1 VNGRKFDAQVVFT
14 PKNSPRG
21 QLMQQYVLARIVTMA
36 GIDIGLFDYDRHNSI
51 YFFVLNADEQIYLR
65 YGGRDAEDAGTYLDL
80 SSIELAMRLGLKQHE
95 LFKAGKLPKQPRPA
109 PMFPQEIVSL
119 KREIIDRNRCVEC
132 HLIGDY
138 LAQDQE
144 KAGALDKIKTL
155 WPSPD
160 LKTLGIHLDA
170 PKGLVVG
177 KTEGAAARAGMR
189 AGDLITAFNQTPV
202 LTFGDLQF
210 LYGKL
215 SRNAS
220 AIELTVERGGNARTL
235 TLKLPIEWWYTD
247 TSFRF
252 WTVEP
257 MIYFTSKPLAPDRKR
272 EFGFEANGFASEV
285 TDVDPLGK
293 SLKLHTLRPG
303 DIIYAVAGMATSKLT
318 RNIELYIKLTT
329 RAGES
334 VQLKLLRDGRPMEMT
349 LKTYRQSFRK
359 RRME

>member
-21 QLMQQYVLARIVTMA
+21 QLMQQYVLARIVTMT

-51 YFFVLNADEQIYLR
+51 YFFILNADEQIYLR

-80 SSIELAMRLGLKQHE
+80 SSIELAMRRGLEQHE
-95 LFKAGKLPKQPRPA
+95 LFKASKLPKQPRPT

-160 LKTLGIHLDA
+160 LKTLGIHLDV

-202 LTFGDLQF
+202 LTFGDLQYR
-210 LYGKL
+210 YGKL

-220 AIELTVERGGNARTL
+220 AIRLTVERGGNERTL

-257 MIYFTSKPLAPDRKR
+257 MVYFTSKPIAPGRKR

-285 TDVDPLGK
+285 ISVDPLGK
-293 SLKLHTLRPG
+293 SLKAHTLRPG
-303 DIIYAVAGMATSKLT
+303 DIIYAVNGMATSKLT

-334 VQLKLLRDGRPMEMT
+334 VKLKLLRDGRPMEMT

-359 RRME
+359 